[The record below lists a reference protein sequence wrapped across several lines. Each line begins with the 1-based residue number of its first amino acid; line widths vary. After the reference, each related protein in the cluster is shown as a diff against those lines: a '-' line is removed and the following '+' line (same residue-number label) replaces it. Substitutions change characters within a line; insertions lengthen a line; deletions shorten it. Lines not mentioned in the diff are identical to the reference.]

1 MKHEKE
7 IDALLE
13 ELFRSEWM
21 TDEDYSVFLKEVFKQ
36 TGISKQTLSE
46 QIELGEI
53 NGFGVETQLEAVRRA
68 VKGCGEI

>member
-21 TDEDYSVFLKEVFKQ
+21 TDEDYSMFLKEVFKQ

-53 NGFGVETQLEAVRRA
+53 NGFSVETQLSAVREA
-68 VKGCGEI
+68 IKKNDY

>member
-21 TDEDYSVFLKEVFKQ
+21 SDEDYSGFLNEVFKQ
-36 TGISKQTLSE
+36 TGISKQILSE
-46 QIELGEI
+46 QIELGII
-53 NGFGVETQLEAVRRA
+53 NGFDVETQLEAVREA
-68 VKGCGEI
+68 IKNH

>member
-21 TDEDYSVFLKEVFKQ
+21 TDEDYSMFLKEVFKQ

-53 NGFGVETQLEAVRRA
+53 NGFSVETQLSAVREA
-68 VKGCGEI
+68 IKKK